1 MIRRNKGTFI
11 SILIGLWGL
20 SAANGIK
27 DFYFEMRAK
36 TRGEI
41 ISYSSLQEFCGWTGE
56 KQPGETEFDY
66 GMRRARNMFSALMA
80 MSFMSVLF
88 FGSVIGVI
96 FGAFWLAGGFKDD
109 DENEGS
115 NTLT

>member
-1 MIRRNKGTFI
+1 MIRRNKGTFAAL
-11 SILIGLWGL
+11 LIGVWGL
-20 SAANGIK
+20 VAANGIK

-36 TRGEI
+36 GRGEV
-41 ISYSSLQEFCGWTGE
+41 ISYASLQEFCGWTGE
-56 KQPGETEFDY
+56 KRLGESEFDY
-66 GMRRARNMFSALMA
+66 GLRRVRNMFSAIMA

-96 FGAFWLAGGFKDD
+96 FGTFWLAGGFKEDH
-109 DENEGS
+109 ENEGS

>member
-1 MIRRNKGTFI
+1 MIRRNKGTLI
-11 SILIGLWGL
+11 AILIGLWGL

-36 TRGEI
+36 SRGEV

-56 KQPGETEFDY
+56 KKPGETEFEY

-96 FGAFWLAGGFKDD
+96 LGAFWLAGGFKDD
-109 DENEGS
+109 EDDKNGKRIA
-115 NTLT
+115 